1 MGDSMWDAIV
11 IGSGISGLA
20 AAGALGKLG
29 RRVLL
34 LEQHRIPGGQTQ
46 TFQRGEWTF
55 ATGVHYI
62 AGADCDVHSDQR
74 FQRMMAVFGHLLD
87 WLSASQV
94 KFAPLANP
102 YDIVR
107 LPGCEFGIPHPES
120 AYRKAL
126 LQQFPDHASEIDD
139 WFEACNKACRKAVSL
154 LAMHSLPP
162 WAAFC
167 LHLIGGAGIAR
178 LMRPTLGDALSKIS
192 NEQLRAILGARWP
205 VYGMPPDRAP
215 FVEHAIATGAYSCG
229 ANYPVGGPARF
240 ADTLL
245 PLVEAAGGE
254 LRVGANASR
263 ILFEH
268 GRAAG
273 VVYEQGGTRVEER
286 AGHIIAAMSAASLV
300 DLLDAD
306 IAPDWQRDIR
316 ALRPGLSYLLLFLG
330 FEGDIAGAGASSA
343 NVWIHESKDIGRIW
357 KAPLDEDAP
366 ALFVSFQSLK
376 DPAYEGGPTAEV
388 LAMVDGAL
396 FAQWMK
402 KRADS
407 RPPEYVALKAA
418 IEARM
423 LAQFGRHFPRLAPM
437 IRFHE
442 LATPVTQWRYV
453 RAPAGA
459 IYGLEPGA
467 DHLAGRTLRVQTPVP
482 GLLLAGQDIFGPGI
496 PGAFD
501 SGIYAAAAIEPSLWR
516 QLLFPKTGG

>member
-1 MGDSMWDAIV
+1 MWDAIV

-46 TFQRGEWTF
+46 TFQRGAWTF

-62 AGADCDVHSDQR
+62 AGADCDVDSDQR
-74 FQRMMAVFGHLLD
+74 FRRMMAVFGHLLD
-87 WLSASQV
+87 WLSAGQV
-94 KFAPLANP
+94 ELAPLANP

-107 LPGCEFGIPHPES
+107 LPGREFGIPHPES

-126 LQQFPDHASEIDD
+126 LEQFPDHAPEIDH
-139 WFEACNKACRKAVSL
+139 WFAACNKARRKAVSL

-178 LMRPTLGDALSKIS
+178 LMRPTLGDALSNIS

-229 ANYPVGGPARF
+229 AHYPVGGPARF
-240 ADTLL
+240 AETLL

-273 VVYEQGGTRVEER
+273 VVYEQDGTRKEER

-300 DLLDAD
+300 DLLDGG

-343 NVWIHESKDIGRIW
+343 NVWIHESNDIGRVW
-357 KAPLDEDAP
+357 KAPQDEDAP
-366 ALFVSFQSLK
+366 TLFVSFQSLK

-402 KRADS
+402 RGAPSRA
-407 RPPEYVALKAA
+407 PEYVALKAS
-418 IEARM
+418 IETRM
-423 LAQFGRHFPRLAPM
+423 LAQFSRHFPQLAPM

-459 IYGLEPGA
+459 IYGLEPGT

-516 QLLFPKTGG
+516 QLLFPKAGG